1 MKNIVII
8 GAGQLG
14 SRHLQGLLKLKG
26 EFSIFV
32 IDPSDASLQ
41 TAENRAQE
49 IDHNHKIHY
58 ANNIQ
63 NIPQQINLAIIAT
76 GADVREQLIKV
87 LLNHAQVDFLILE
100 KVLFQDLQAYTRIST
115 LLKQKG
121 IKTWVNHPRRM
132 FSHYQEL
139 KSQIHKKKSP
149 LVYAITGSNWGL
161 GCNAL
166 HYIDLI
172 CYLSDSNL
180 NTLETN
186 WLDYEIIS
194 SKRIGYIEF
203 TGTLKGT
210 LSNGD
215 NFTITSFNREPS
227 GITMFVAS
235 DNESWTIKESGASQI
250 IHCLSG
256 STENPDITPIKMLF
270 QSELTSTLTSELFES
285 GQCKL
290 PTYEEARKSHSLF
303 IETMLQYYN
312 VVTNEQT
319 EILKIT

>member
-1 MKNIVII
+1 MKNIAII

-32 IDPSDASLQ
+32 TDLSEASLQ

-49 IDHNHKIHY
+49 IDS
-58 ANNIQ
+58 NNKVQ
-63 NIPQQINLAIIAT
+63 YLKNLLDTPQHLDLVIIAT
-76 GADVREQLIKV
+76 GADVREKV
-87 LLNHAQVDFLILE
+87 INQLLNHAHVGFLILE
-100 KVLFQDLQAYTRIST
+100 KVLFQEIEAYTRVSD
-115 LLKQKG
+115 LLHQKNVP
-121 IKTWVNHPRRM
+121 TWVNHSRRM

-139 KSQIHKKKSP
+139 KNQIHKKKSP
-149 LVYAITGSNWGL
+149 LIYAITGSNWGL

-166 HYIDLI
+166 HFIDII
-172 CYLSDSNL
+172 CYLSDSNI

-186 WLDYEIIS
+186 WLDYEIIP

-210 LSNGD
+210 LTNGD

-227 GITMFVAS
+227 GITVFMAS

-256 STENPDITPIKMLF
+256 STENSEIIPIKAPF
-270 QSELTSTLTSELFES
+270 QSELTSTLASELFKS
-285 GQCKL
+285 GHCEL
-290 PTYEEARKSHSLF
+290 PTYGETKKSHSLF

-319 EILKIT
+319 ETLKIT

>member
-14 SRHLQGLLKLKG
+14 SRYLQGLLKLKG
-26 EFSIFV
+26 THSLFV

-41 TAENRAQE
+41 TAESRAKE
-49 IDHNHKIHY
+49 LEHNHKIQY
-58 ANNIQ
+58 LKNLQ
-63 NIPQQINLAIIAT
+63 NVPQQINLAIIAT
-76 GADVREQLIKV
+76 GADVREQVILE
-87 LLNHAQVDFLILE
+87 LLEHAHVAFLILE

-121 IKTWVNHPRRM
+121 VKTWVNHPRRM

-139 KSQIHKKKSP
+139 KSQIHTKKSP
-149 LVYAITGSNWGL
+149 LVYSITGSNWGL

-166 HYIDLI
+166 HFIDLI
-172 CYLSDSNL
+172 CYLSDSTL

-194 SKRIGYIEF
+194 SKRIGYVEF

-210 LSNGD
+210 LTNGD
-215 NFTITSFNREPS
+215 VFTISSINKEPS
-227 GITMFVAS
+227 GITIFLAS
-235 DNESWTIKESGASQI
+235 AYESWTICESAVSKIIHSLSTSADNPQI
-250 IHCLSG
+250 I
-256 STENPDITPIKMLF
+256 PIKTLF
-270 QSELTSTLTSELFES
+270 QSELTTTLASELFES
-285 GQCKL
+285 GHCKL

-303 IETMLQYYN
+303 IETMLEYYN